1 LAANFI
7 ISSFFSEILLN
18 EDKGIQII
26 KRSWDVRQKSNTKL
40 QRYIDPALRKTG
52 KKEFNWR
59 HFKSAT

>member
-26 KRSWDVRQKSNTKL
+26 KRSWDLRQKSNTKL
-40 QRYIDPALRKTG
+40 QSDQ
-52 KKEFNWR
+52 
-59 HFKSAT
+59 